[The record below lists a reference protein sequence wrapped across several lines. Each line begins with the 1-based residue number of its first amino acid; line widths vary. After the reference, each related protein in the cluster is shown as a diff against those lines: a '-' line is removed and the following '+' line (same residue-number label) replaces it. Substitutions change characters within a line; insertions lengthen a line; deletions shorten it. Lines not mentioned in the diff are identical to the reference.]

1 MWARQASATL
11 KRMTP
16 ESISEILRAVERYRR
31 RLAAVLD
38 GLDDARRVAA
48 EAGIALVAGGG
59 GDLAPLLDHFSDDL
73 RASDHRLQSLV
84 AELAHPS

>member
-1 MWARQASATL
+1 
-11 KRMTP
+11 MTP
-16 ESISEILRAVERYRR
+16 ESIPEILWAVERYRR
-31 RLAAVLD
+31 RLAAALD
-38 GLDDARRVAA
+38 GLDQARRVAA
-48 EAGIALVAGGG
+48 ETGIALVAGG